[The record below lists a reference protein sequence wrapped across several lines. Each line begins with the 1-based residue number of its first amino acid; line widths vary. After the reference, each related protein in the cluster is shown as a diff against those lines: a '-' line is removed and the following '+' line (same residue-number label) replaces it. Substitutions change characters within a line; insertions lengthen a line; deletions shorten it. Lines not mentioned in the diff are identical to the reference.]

1 MEPSES
7 LFAEVSAAAAGKLS
21 HPESLRALIDVAVP
35 DHATALHAIG
45 FSAKFLVKT
54 WNVMR
59 RLGSEDPAREQLK
72 IVFQEELDGVRT
84 KISDLASL
92 MPADDR
98 QILEAKFLTLSSAAF
113 VDLLALLQ
121 DLSWL
126 KNIEIDR
133 R

>member
-1 MEPSES
+1 METSES
-7 LFAEVSAAAAGKLS
+7 LFAAISAAAGNSLT
-21 HPESLRALIDVAVP
+21 HPKSMRALIDVAVP
-35 DHATALHAIG
+35 DHTSTLHDIG

-59 RLGSEDPAREQLK
+59 RLGQDDPAREQLK
-72 IVFQEELDGVRT
+72 TVFQEELDIVRT
-84 KISDLASL
+84 KISELSL
-92 MPADDR
+92 RMPAAER
-98 QILEAKFLTLSSAAF
+98 QMLEAKFLTLSSAAF